1 MTNAALAAYSIQQGV
16 GTNEAGELQAVYG
29 VYLLETREV
38 WAPHAGDTKGVGLA
52 AAPHDLAG
60 FVDLGGAIVR
70 SERIARLLG

>member
-1 MTNAALAAYSIQQGV
+1 VTNAALAAYSIQQGV
-16 GTNEAGELQAVYG
+16 GANDARGVQAVYG

-38 WAPHAGDTKGVGLA
+38 WAPHPGDTKGVGLA

-70 SERIARLLG
+70 SERIAGLLR